1 MDEIVK
7 DELKEE
13 KIEEIKKKLT
23 EVLDLTEM
31 EELVKSNEKIFED
44 NGITYK
50 VRKPTYKEKQ
60 EVYQKRVERFTEL
73 LNNEKYSLELDL
85 KKMYLKRGIDI
96 DEMSSKMSKKIKRR
110 DELMLQLGELV
121 KNSASE
127 DDLKKL
133 KTEIQEIQEEIKLIS
148 INKTSLLEF
157 SIENQV
163 LIHTYSY
170 LTYLVSEKKEG
181 DSWVKV
187 WKSFDD
193 FQNDSTTI
201 GNKLAYYVTLISS
214 LE

>member
-1 MDEIVK
+1 MEEIIK

-44 NGITYK
+44 NGVTYK

-60 EVYQKRVERFTEL
+60 EVYQKRVEKFTEL
-73 LNNEKYSLELDL
+73 LNNEKYSLEMDL
-85 KKMYLKRGIDI
+85 KKTYLKRGIDI
-96 DEMSSKMSKKIKRR
+96 DEMSSKMSNKIKRR

-127 DDLKKL
+127 EDLKKF

-181 DSWVKV
+181 DNWVKV

-201 GNKLAYYVTLISS
+201 SNKLAYYVTLISS